1 MAQVA
6 LEIHGRRYEVACDDD
21 QVDRVQRLGAYIDQ
35 RARELVGSAGS
46 VGESRLLLMT
56 ALLVADELF
65 ELAESGGAR
74 QAAGNGAGGG
84 GPDAADD
91 EEALAE
97 VIDGV
102 AERLERIAARLER
115 S

>member
-6 LEIHGRRYEVACDDD
+6 LEIHGRRYEVACDDE
-21 QVDRVQRLGAYIDQ
+21 QVDRVRRLGAYIDQ
-35 RARELVGSAGS
+35 RARELVSSAGS

-56 ALLVADELF
+56 ALLIADELF
-65 ELAESGGAR
+65 ELAESGGA
-74 QAAGNGAGGG
+74 APSAGNSAGAGAS
-84 GPDAADD
+84 DTAVD

-102 AERLERIAARLER
+102 AERLERIAARLEG